1 MPGGRLQERR
11 LASLEVV
18 AYRGRAVVPAL
29 CVLAAEHVR
38 ALARGVNEHLV
49 VEL

>member
-1 MPGGRLQERR
+1 MPGDRLQERR

-29 CVLAAEHVR
+29 CDLAAEHVR
-38 ALARGVNEHLV
+38 ALVRGVNEHLV